1 MPIIID
7 LIQDKYAKKTSSREN
22 LKQIVVYQVSF
33 VIDKTIV

>member
-7 LIQDKYAKKTSSREN
+7 LIQDKYAKKTSNWEK